1 MPCDKP
7 SRFPLDTRVDGQPG
21 IDGLSPR
28 TGSAHEGHV
37 QHAINRLWRVAW
49 GPGAQTRL
57 LCKVSS

>member
-7 SRFPLDTRVDGQPG
+7 SRFPLDTRADGQPR
-21 IDGLSPR
+21 IDSLSPW

-37 QHAINRLWRVAW
+37 QHSNNRLWRVAW
-49 GPGAQTRL
+49 GPGVPTRL